1 MTCFVHPSAE
11 HIFLSCFHGAC
22 DVSTEYSAL
31 FLFFVAV
38 LLLATFT
45 DVLFQAVA
53 DDDARVEVLGLRR
66 VDVAEAPHR

>member
-1 MTCFVHPSAE
+1 MHPSAE
-11 HIFLSCFHGAC
+11 HIFLYCFRRDC
-22 DVSTEYSAL
+22 DLSTDESVL
-31 FLFFVAV
+31 FLVFVAV